1 MLLSTISR
9 GNHHCSLRNKTHKQQ
24 KKATD
29 DNKQQ
34 ELVNKVSATI
44 GSGNL
49 RLAVVL
55 PEGEDLNEW
64 VAANICDFFNQISML
79 YGTITEFCTS
89 ERCAVMSAGPFEYV
103 WTDCSNPKRSI
114 KCSAPQYIDFL
125 MTWIQDKLDD
135 ESVFPSKIEY
145 TNKFCAG
152 VPFPA
157 NFMEVARTIMK
168 RLFRIYAHI
177 YYQHFENVE
186 RLKEEA
192 HLNTS
197 FKHFILFVQE
207 FNLIEDKDLQPLQEV
222 IERLTSKE
230 R

>member
-1 MLLSTISR
+1 MVHFLPFSWGRIVWSSVSQ
-9 GNHHCSLRNKTHKQQ
+9 CSLRSKVQKQ
-24 KKATD
+24 KKTAD
-29 DNKQQ
+29 EGKQQ

-55 PEGEDLNEW
+55 PDGEDLNEW
-64 VAANICDFFNQISML
+64 LAANVCDFFNQVSML

-89 ERCAVMSAGPFEYV
+89 ERCPVMSAGPLEYV
-103 WTDCSNPKRSI
+103 WTDCNNLKRQI

-125 MTWIQDKLDD
+125 MSWIQEKLDD
-135 ESVFPSKIEY
+135 EAVFPSKI
-145 TNKFCAG
+145 G
-152 VPFPA
+152 LPFPP
-157 NFMEVARTIMK
+157 NFVEVVRTVMK

-177 YYQHFENVE
+177 YYQHFEDVE

-197 FKHFILFVQE
+197 FKHFILFVKE
-207 FNLIEDKDLQPLQEV
+207 FNLIEEKDLQPLQDV
-222 IERLTSKE
+222 IERLTSKD